1 MHGFM
6 LAELKKYVDTR
17 VGGEAW
23 KGLLKDAG
31 LGMKVYMPTQ
41 TYPDTEVVALVGAAS
56 KATGKPVAT
65 ILEDFGAFIVPDL
78 VAIYGAYIKPEWKAL
93 DLLQNTEETIHR
105 VVRTRNP
112 GAAPPELKVT
122 RTNPDEVMI
131 EYTSGRKLCAVAR
144 GIVKGVAAHYK
155 ETVAIAEPTCMLKG
169 DSACRLKVTLA
180 R

>member
-23 KGLLKDAG
+23 KNLLKDAG

-41 TYPDTEVVALVGAAS
+41 TYPDTEVVAIVTAAA
-56 KATGKPVAT
+56 KATGKPGPA
-65 ILEDFGAFIVPDL
+65 ILEDFGGFIVPDL

-93 DLLQNTEETIHR
+93 DLIENTEETIHR

-122 RTNPDEVMI
+122 RVGPDEVAI
-131 EYTSGRKLCAVAR
+131 EYTSARKLCAVAR
-144 GIVKGVAAHYK
+144 GIIKGVAAHYK
-155 ETVAIAEPTCMLKG
+155 ETVAIAEPQCMLRG
-169 DSACRLKVTLA
+169 DPACRLKVTLA